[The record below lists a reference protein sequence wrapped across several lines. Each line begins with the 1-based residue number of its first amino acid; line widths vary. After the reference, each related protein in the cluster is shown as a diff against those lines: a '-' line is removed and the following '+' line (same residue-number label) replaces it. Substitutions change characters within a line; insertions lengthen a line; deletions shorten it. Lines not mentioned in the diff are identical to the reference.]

1 MSINEKFESAKEK
14 AHDIKWMVKD
24 YYRVHADEIKYIT
37 VYGLMFAGSLFAGRK
52 VGKFV
57 FRTGYSKGVS
67 DALYTAEILAPESN
81 IMSKMAQHSIKSLTK
96 K

>member
-14 AHDIKWMVKD
+14 ARDIEWMVKD
-24 YYRVHADEIKYIT
+24 YYSVHADDIKL
-37 VYGLMFAGSLFAGRK
+37 VAAYGMLSVASVFVGRK

-57 FRTGYSKGVS
+57 FRNGYDKGVS

-81 IMSKMAQHSIKSLTK
+81 IMSKVAQNSIKSRTK